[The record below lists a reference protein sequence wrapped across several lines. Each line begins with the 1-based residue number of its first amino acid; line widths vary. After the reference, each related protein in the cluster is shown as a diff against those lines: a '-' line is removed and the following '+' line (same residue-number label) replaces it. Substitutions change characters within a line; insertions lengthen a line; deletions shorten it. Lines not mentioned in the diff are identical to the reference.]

1 MKLMILDGNS
11 IINRA
16 FYGVRLLTTREG
28 LYTNAIFG
36 FLNILEKLRNE
47 EQPDA
52 LAVAFDLKAPTFRH
66 LQYEGY
72 KATRHAMPEELAQ
85 QMPLM
90 KDVLRAMNIPIFE
103 CEGWEADD
111 ILGTAGRICA
121 ASDWDCVIVTGDRD
135 SLQLVA
141 EHVSVKLV
149 VTRGGQTNTTLYTPE
164 VFEAEYGFAPI
175 RMIDLKS
182 LMGDSSDNIP
192 GVAGVGP
199 KTATQLLVQ
208 YGTLDGVYAHLD
220 ELKDSVRKKLEAG
233 RENAYLSYDLATIR
247 CEAPVD
253 FRPED
258 CLVREADNDALWALF
273 QKLEFSRLA
282 ARYHLH
288 PPKPAEPEVYEGECQ
303 SEIVTDAARAEAL
316 LRQFAEKERV
326 FLLFSA
332 DHSSV
337 AVMDD
342 GDTAWLF
349 SRKALGEGYEAFLRG
364 LCAGN
369 IRKVTHDVK
378 ETMRA
383 LLEQGLP
390 IEGFCF
396 DTALAGYLLDAT
408 QGSYTVDRMFV
419 QYCGSQIGLAD
430 EKELG
435 EAAVTA
441 NLFARTAAVAALYA
455 VLPAKLEAQGMQE
468 LYFDMELPLC
478 AVLARMETAGV
489 LVDQLALVAFGNMLS
504 ERITACQELIFGYAG
519 GEFNINSPKQLGEL
533 LFEKLGLPAMKKT
546 KSGYSTNAEVLE
558 KLKNKHPIVQAI
570 LDYRMLAKLKSTYA
584 DGLVKEIADD
594 GRIHTTFQN
603 MVTATGR
610 LSSTEPNLQNIPV
623 RTELGSEIRRMF
635 VPADG
640 CVFVDA
646 DYSQIELRV
655 LAHIADDARMQ
666 EAFRSGMDVHTATA
680 AQVFGVEPEQVTPLQ
695 RRHAKAVNFGIV
707 YGISEFSL
715 AEDIGVTRKE
725 AKAYIESYLANYSG
739 VRAYMH
745 DIVAKAKADG
755 YVTTLFGRR
764 RDLPELKSSN
774 FNIRSFGE
782 RVALNT
788 PIQGT
793 AADIIKLA
801 MLHVDT
807 ALRQAKLRARLILQV
822 HDELIVECPV
832 EESETVRKLVAEQM
846 EHVMTL
852 KVPLLAEAKIGES
865 WYAAK

>member
-1 MKLMILDGNS
+1 MGQKIDRTYLFERMPVGQAVRRQIIPSIASQMVILLYNLADTYFVG
-11 IINRA
+11 
-16 FYGVRLLTTREG
+16 LL
-28 LYTNAIFG
+28 
-36 FLNILEKLRNE
+36 
-47 EQPDA
+47 
-52 LAVAFDLKAPTFRH
+52 
-66 LQYEGY
+66 
-72 KATRHAMPEELAQ
+72 
-85 QMPLM
+85 
-90 KDVLRAMNIPIFE
+90 
-103 CEGWEADD
+103 
-111 ILGTAGRICA
+111 
-121 ASDWDCVIVTGDRD
+121 
-135 SLQLVA
+135 
-141 EHVSVKLV
+141 
-149 VTRGGQTNTTLYTPE
+149 
-164 VFEAEYGFAPI
+164 
-175 RMIDLKS
+175 
-182 LMGDSSDNIP
+182 
-192 GVAGVGP
+192 
-199 KTATQLLVQ
+199 
-208 YGTLDGVYAHLD
+208 
-220 ELKDSVRKKLEAG
+220 
-233 RENAYLSYDLATIR
+233 
-247 CEAPVD
+247 
-253 FRPED
+253 
-258 CLVREADNDALWALF
+258 NDAA
-273 QKLEFSRLA
+273 QTAAVSLA
-282 ARYHLH
+282 Y
-288 PPKPAEPEVYEGECQ
+288 
-303 SEIVTDAARAEAL
+303 SVTL
-316 LRQFAEKERV
+316 L
-326 FLLFSA
+326 
-332 DHSSV
+332 
-337 AVMDD
+337 M
-342 GDTAWLF
+342 
-349 SRKALGEGYEAFLRG
+349 
-364 LCAGN
+364 
-369 IRKVTHDVK
+369 
-378 ETMRA
+378 
-383 LLEQGLP
+383 
-390 IEGFCF
+390 
-396 DTALAGYLLDAT
+396 TAL
-408 QGSYTVDRMFV
+408 
-419 QYCGSQIGLAD
+419 
-430 EKELG
+430 
-435 EAAVTA
+435 A
-441 NLFARTAAVAALYA
+441 NLFAVGGAGRIAQLLGRRDRDGAREVCAVSFWFALLASAAFCVLFTLLSSPILRLCGATDETYALACGYSRWVISVGGTFSILNTVLANLIRADGSAFAASMGVSAGGIINMLLDPLFVLPRFLGMGAEGAGLATAISNAAGMLILLGIIAARRRVGVVALRPGDLRATRRHIGRILRIGLPSAVQFLLTLVAVGALTKFMSLYDTAAVAALYT

-468 LYFDMELPLC
+468 LYYDMELPLC
-478 AVLARMETAGV
+478 AVLARMETRGV
-489 LVDQLALVAFGNMLS
+489 LVDQMALVAFGNML
-504 ERITACQELIFGYAG
+504 ELGIQKDQADIFRYAG
-519 GEFNINSPKQLGEL
+519 QEFNINSPKQLGEV
-533 LFEKLGLPAMKKT
+533 LFERLGLPPVKKT

-558 KLKNKHPIVQAI
+558 KLKSRHPIIEAI
-570 LDYRMLAKLKSTYA
+570 LDYRTLTKLKSTYA

-745 DIVAKAKADG
+745 DIVAKAKEDG

-801 MLHVDT
+801 MLHVDA